1 MVMVVVMMVTFVMFR
16 LPVGSS
22 RLVLLWWAFPVT
34 LLITGLHVLY
44 PVFCALKNISLMMV
58 VMLVMLVM
66 LIVIMGMF

>member
-1 MVMVVVMMVTFVMFR
+1 MVVVMMVTFVMFR

-22 RLVLLWWAFPVT
+22 RLVLWWAFPVT